1 MRGNLRSH
9 SKWLERK
16 SAVVYALR
24 SVTLRTWRM
33 LTLGVEYSSWA
44 HTTELSDRQ
53 RKRRVEVADVLHTAT
68 LPEPAQICE
77 DVQSLAKSSSYDT
90 IIDLERPDNVKGTD
104 IISAH
109 EMCQDNI
116 TLWWGRMP
124 RFGDDASGRYG
135 AAPGAGRGAARPAGA
150 PGAQRVYKQSMA
162 QRART
167 MALYNPKQTK
177 QNCFTVNRSLF
188 IFSEDNVIRKYAK
201 RITEW
206 PYPLCP
212 SLVLKKFA

>member
-1 MRGNLRSH
+1 
-9 SKWLERK
+9 
-16 SAVVYALR
+16 
-24 SVTLRTWRM
+24 M

-44 HTTELSDRQ
+44 HTPGLPDRLRMRRAAMTDLSHTDTAVLTEPDQ
-53 RKRRVEVADVLHTAT
+53 THK
-68 LPEPAQICE
+68 
-77 DVQSLAKSSSYDT
+77 DVQSEDQSSSYDT
-90 IIDLERPDNVKGTD
+90 IIDLERPDRLKGAD

-109 EMCQDNI
+109 KMCRDDVG
-116 TLWWGRMP
+116 LFWSRMA

-135 AAPGAGRGAARPAGA
+135 AAPGAGRGAARPGGA
-150 PGAQRVYKQSMA
+150 PGAPRLYKQSMA

-206 PYPLCP
+206 PYPLHT
-212 SLVLKKFA
+212 SLDFES